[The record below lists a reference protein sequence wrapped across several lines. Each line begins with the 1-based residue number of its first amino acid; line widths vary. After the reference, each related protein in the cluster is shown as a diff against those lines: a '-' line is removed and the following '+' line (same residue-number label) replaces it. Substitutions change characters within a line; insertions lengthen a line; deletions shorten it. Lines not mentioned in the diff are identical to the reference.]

1 MLTLIV
7 AVAKYVLLGLIAVLT
22 VFTLIRSSIGKKK
35 PFAEVIKQG
44 REALTKKKRLI
55 AVCTLLFFVV
65 YCGSQYLRSDLLPT
79 LTLKYNFQE
88 AAEGKTPNQTRF
100 NISEIFSEEILH
112 ETIDRG
118 NFPITVDELRAE
130 LSLES
135 EFDETEVDVEN
146 ISNLNI
152 ATEYEFVC
160 SPLLAAKGVDPRE
173 FLNLFSDVYYEFFL
187 NNHTENN
194 SILNLEFDDME
205 GLDYI
210 DLNEYFQVKAQKLYD
225 CIAGYGNEDSNFQ
238 SETNGETF
246 ASLAKKINNFI
257 SIDLERYHSYVLG
270 NGLSSDAGAYQTRM
284 DYQNRL
290 QDVDYDKKMA
300 TYDVRL
306 ETIQMYDE
314 QMARIVLVPTTDE
327 EEEFYMSRTKIG
339 ADYFADEADS
349 ALETAS
355 SIQEDIMHNEY
366 SKHQVSQSSATDV
379 QYEKANQMIEELKQE
394 LMDLSEQSKKLS
406 DEYLDDKRD
415 GYIALNLEDKTV
427 WRKLDVIA
435 GAMYT
440 VIFAAAMISC
450 IVVVYGKKEKLS

>member
-1 MLTLIV
+1 MLTLFV
-7 AVAKYVLLGLIAVLT
+7 AAAKIVLLVLIAVLAI
-22 VFTLIRSSIGKKK
+22 FTLIRFYLGKKK
-35 PFAEVIKQG
+35 PITEIIKQG
-44 REALTKKKRLI
+44 RKGLAKRKRLV
-55 AVCTLLFFVV
+55 AVCTLLFLVI
-65 YCGSQYLRSDLLPT
+65 YCGSQYLRSVLLPT
-79 LTLKYNFQE
+79 LVLKYNFQE
-88 AAEGKTPNQTRF
+88 ASEGETPNQTRL
-100 NISEIFSEEILH
+100 NVSEVFSEEILQ

-118 NFPITVDELRAE
+118 NFSISVDELRDE

-135 EFDETEVDVEN
+135 EFDETEIDVEN
-146 ISNLNI
+146 ISNINI
-152 ATEYEFVC
+152 ATEYKLVC
-160 SPLLAAKGVDPRE
+160 SPLLAIKGVNPQD
-173 FLNLFSDVYYEFFL
+173 FQSLLSDVYYEYFL

-194 SILNLEFDDME
+194 TILNLNFNDID

-210 DLNEYFQVKAQKLYD
+210 DLNEYFRVKAQKLYE
-225 CIAGYGNEDSNFQ
+225 CIAGYGKEDSNFR

-246 ASLAKKINNFI
+246 VSLAEKINNFI
-257 SIDLERYHSYVLG
+257 NIDLERYHSYVLG
-270 NGLSSDAGAYQTRM
+270 NGLSNDSGAYQTRM

-290 QDVDYDKKMA
+290 QNVEYDKQMA

-306 ETIQMYDE
+306 ETIKMYDE

-366 SKHQVSQSSATDV
+366 SKQQVSKSNVSDA

-406 DEYLDDKRD
+406 DEYLGEKRD
-415 GYIALNLEDKTV
+415 GYIALNLEDKAV
-427 WRKLDVIA
+427 WRKLNLLA
-435 GAMYT
+435 GCMYT
-440 VIFAAAMISC
+440 VIFAVVLSSC
-450 IVVVYGKKEKLS
+450 IIVVYGKKN

>member
-152 ATEYEFVC
+152 ATEYELVC
-160 SPLLAAKGVDPRE
+160 SPLLAAKGVDSRE

-210 DLNEYFQVKAQKLYD
+210 DLNECFQVKAQKLYD

-246 ASLAKKINNFI
+246 ASLAEKINNFI

-290 QDVDYDKKMA
+290 QDVDYDKQMA

-366 SKHQVSQSSATDV
+366 SKQQVSQSSATDV

-435 GAMYT
+435 GAIYT